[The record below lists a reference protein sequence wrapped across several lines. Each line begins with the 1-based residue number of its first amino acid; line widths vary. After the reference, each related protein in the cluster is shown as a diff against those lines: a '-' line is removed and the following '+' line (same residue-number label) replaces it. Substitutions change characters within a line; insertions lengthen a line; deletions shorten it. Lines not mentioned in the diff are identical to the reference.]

1 MFSCV
6 VCAYSR
12 MLIKGTV
19 LIRVSVPILVLGRD
33 QLVELSVFRTEKSP
47 RFRTLVKSLLGVQV
61 YMFFA

>member
-1 MFSCV
+1 
-6 VCAYSR
+6 